1 LRTPPLTRGSRTRS
15 SGSREATGE
24 FRVHARPDETRRDE
38 TRRDETTA
46 RARARRRRRKTA
58 EVYDKISCS
67 PGNVINLP

>member
-38 TRRDETTA
+38 TKDGGSVQQIKFQFSGKQ
-46 RARARRRRRKTA
+46 RK
-58 EVYDKISCS
+58 
-67 PGNVINLP
+67 NLP

>member
-38 TRRDETTA
+38 TRPDETRRDET
-46 RARARRRRRKTA
+46 RRDETR
-58 EVYDKISCS
+58 
-67 PGNVINLP
+67 